1 MWLGIKRIMPVE
13 ERVVPPTKICII
25 FHITR
30 SPIQYICYWFS
41 VSQWKSSTIWIF
53 GANVKVYTCFF
64 FIWGILWL
72 YKYNWSC
79 YCNCHCN
86 YNIYTP
92 IATKYRKQQ
101 KPKIKKNICS
111 DCFADGLQQ
120 ISREEGLV
128 SLWSGTGPSL
138 VLAGNPAIQFMV
150 YEAIK
155 KFLMEDNKK
164 VCAVIPHQ
172 KNELNR
178 TWWLNLLSV
187 LFLLLRI
194 LPIFSDLGLD
204 WN

>member
-13 ERVVPPTKICII
+13 ERVIPPTKICII

-101 KPKIKKNICS
+101 KPKIKKTFVLIALQMGCS
-111 DCFADGLQQ
+111 
-120 ISREEGLV
+120 E
-128 SLWSGTGPSL
+128 
-138 VLAGNPAIQFMV
+138 LAVKRVWYPFGVVPAH
-150 YEAIK
+150 
-155 KFLMEDNKK
+155 L
-164 VCAVIPHQ
+164 
-172 KNELNR
+172 
-178 TWWLNLLSV
+178 
-187 LFLLLRI
+187 LFLLVILLFNLWFMRQSKNFWWRI
-194 LPIFSDLGLD
+194 TRRYVPSYPTKKM
-204 WN
+204 N